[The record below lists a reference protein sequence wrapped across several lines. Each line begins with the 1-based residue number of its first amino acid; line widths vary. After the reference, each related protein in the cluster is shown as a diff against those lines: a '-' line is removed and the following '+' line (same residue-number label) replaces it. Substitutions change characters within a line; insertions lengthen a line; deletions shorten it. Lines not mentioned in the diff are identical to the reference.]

1 MGQKTEADIDQEIKK
16 LAAQKK
22 KIVQSKKLAYAEGIS
37 KAIKA
42 GHLDAKVINDALHRS
57 VKSKKDRA
65 LLGLSG
71 SQPESTSTPPPLAA
85 NR

>member
-42 GHLDAKVINDALHRS
+42 GYLDAKMINDALHRS

-71 SQPESTSTPPPLAA
+71 SQPESTSTPPSLPP
-85 NR
+85 NH

>member
-1 MGQKTEADIDQEIKK
+1 MKHKTEASIDAEMKQ
-16 LAAQKK
+16 LAEQKK
-22 KIVQSKKLAYAEGIS
+22 AIINTKKLAYADGIA
-37 KAIKA
+37 KAIKL
-42 GHLDAKVINDALHRS
+42 GKLDGKAINEALNAV

-71 SQPESTSTPPPLAA
+71 SQPDSTSTPPPLAA

>member
-1 MGQKTEADIDQEIKK
+1 MKQKTEADIDKQMQK
-16 LAAQKK
+16 LADQKK
-22 KIVQSKKLAYAEGIS
+22 ALIQTKKLAYADGIA

-42 GHLDAKVINDALHRS
+42 GNLDGKAINDALS
-57 VKSKKDRA
+57 SVVKSKKDRA

>member
-1 MGQKTEADIDQEIKK
+1 MKQKTEADIDKQMQK
-16 LAAQKK
+16 LADQKK
-22 KIVQSKKLAYAEGIS
+22 ALIQTKKLAYADGIA

-42 GHLDAKVINDALHRS
+42 GKLDGKAINDALS
-57 VKSKKDRA
+57 SVVKSKKDRA

>member
-1 MGQKTEADIDQEIKK
+1 MKQKTEADIDQEIKK

-22 KIVQSKKLAYAEGIS
+22 KIIQSKKLAYAEGIS

-42 GHLDAKVINDALHRS
+42 GHLDAKMINDALHRS

-71 SQPESTSTPPPLAA
+71 SQPESTSTPPSLPP
-85 NR
+85 NH

>member
-1 MGQKTEADIDQEIKK
+1 MKPKTEADIDQLMKK
-16 LAAQKK
+16 LAEQKK
-22 KIVQSKKLAYAEGIS
+22 KLVQHKKIAYAEGIS

-71 SQPESTSTPPPLAA
+71 SQPESTATPPPLSA
-85 NR
+85 NQ